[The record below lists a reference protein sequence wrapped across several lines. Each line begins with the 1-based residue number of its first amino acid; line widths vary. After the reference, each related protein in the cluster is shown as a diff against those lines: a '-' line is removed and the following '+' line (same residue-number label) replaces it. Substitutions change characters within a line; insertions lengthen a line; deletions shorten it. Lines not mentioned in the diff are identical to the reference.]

1 MYSSTGRR
9 SASLPTGGRGSG
21 SGSGSNML
29 AALCGARERKFVAL
43 LLVIGAVALVS
54 LSTISRHVVSN
65 MRAPKT
71 VQEIASAHIQCVF
84 LSCF

>member
-9 SASLPTGGRGSG
+9 SSSLSTGGRGSG
-21 SGSGSNML
+21 SGGGVL
-29 AALCGARERKFVAL
+29 AALCGARERTFVAL

-54 LSTISRHVVSN
+54 LGTMSRHVASN

-71 VQEIASAHIQCVF
+71 VQEIASAHLQCVF
-84 LSCF
+84 SRV